1 MPGAREHA
9 GHTYEDQML
18 SDDFDPDFYYQEQT
32 MHTYLGTK
40 LVKAEPMTR
49 LEYNEYR
56 GWTPPHGEDDEEGY
70 LVEYLDGGKA
80 NHASHTG
87 YISWSPKDVF
97 EFSYTPVGEQGEYL
111 PHEYRVVIE
120 KAQLDAKIERLRTFI
135 AGSVY
140 ESVYAAE
147 QDRLQAQLTKML
159 DLSDILAERI
169 ESFNG

>member
-1 MPGAREHA
+1 
-9 GHTYEDQML
+9 
-18 SDDFDPDFYYQEQT
+18 
-32 MHTYLGTK
+32 
-40 LVKAEPMTR
+40 
-49 LEYNEYR
+49 
-56 GWTPPHGEDDEEGY
+56 
-70 LVEYLDGGKA
+70 
-80 NHASHTG
+80 
-87 YISWSPKDVF
+87 VF

-120 KAQLDAKIERLRTFI
+120 KAQLDAKIERLRMFI

-169 ESFNG
+169 ESFHN

>member
-1 MPGAREHA
+1 
-9 GHTYEDQML
+9 
-18 SDDFDPDFYYQEQT
+18 

-40 LVKAEPMTR
+40 LVKAEQMTR
-49 LEYNEYR
+49 FEYNNYR
-56 GWTPPHGEDDEEGY
+56 GWNVPVDEDDEEGY
-70 LVEYLDGGKA
+70 LVEYLDGGKP
-80 NHASHTG
+80 NHGSHAG

-97 EFSYTPVGEQGEYL
+97 EYSYTPVGEQGEFL

-120 KAQLDAKIERLRTFI
+120 KAQLDVRIEKLRTFI
-135 AGSVY
+135 AGPVY

-169 ESFNG
+169 EAFTA

>member
-1 MPGAREHA
+1 
-9 GHTYEDQML
+9 
-18 SDDFDPDFYYQEQT
+18 

-120 KAQLDAKIERLRTFI
+120 KAQLDAKIERLRMFI

-169 ESFNG
+169 ESFHN

>member
-1 MPGAREHA
+1 
-9 GHTYEDQML
+9 
-18 SDDFDPDFYYQEQT
+18 

-80 NHASHTG
+80 NHAAHKG

-120 KAQLDAKIERLRTFI
+120 KAQLDAKIERLRMFI

-169 ESFNG
+169 ESFHN

>member
-1 MPGAREHA
+1 
-9 GHTYEDQML
+9 
-18 SDDFDPDFYYQEQT
+18 

-56 GWTPPHGEDDEEGY
+56 GWAPPHGEDDEEGY

-80 NHASHTG
+80 NHAAHKG

-111 PHEYRVVIE
+111 PHEYRVIVE
-120 KAQLDAKIERLRTFI
+120 KAQLDAKIERLRMFI

-169 ESFNG
+169 ESFHN

>member
-1 MPGAREHA
+1 
-9 GHTYEDQML
+9 
-18 SDDFDPDFYYQEQT
+18 

-40 LVKAEPMTR
+40 LVRAEPMTR

-80 NHASHTG
+80 NHAAHKG

-111 PHEYRVVIE
+111 PHEYRVIVEKAGLDVNIE
-120 KAQLDAKIERLRTFI
+120 KLRVFI
-135 AGSVY
+135 AGK
-140 ESVYAAE
+140 EFPKLYAAE
-147 QDRLQAQLTKML
+147 QDRLQEQLGIMV
-159 DLSDILAERI
+159 DLSYVLAERI
-169 ESFNG
+169 ESFNT